1 MKNKWYRPV
10 LYRMACFFLWF
21 LSHIPRSIVLII
33 AKCAAVFAFY
43 GISREREKT
52 CANLKRVFGETLG
65 EDQIRQCAKN
75 VFKNLAIT
83 ACDFARFSRLK
94 DADIKKLV
102 RTSGLEKLSGHTTGG
117 LIVTAHM
124 GNWELLAAAMI
135 VNGYNGFVLGKRL
148 RFDGY
153 NELVVRLRESQKVY
167 TYYRDRSPKE
177 LLQRLKA
184 GQLLG
189 ILPDQDIADVEG
201 VFIDFFG
208 IPAYTPTGPAK
219 LALAA
224 KVPIIMA
231 FMLHEGDR
239 YHLIIDSII
248 NTQITEGET
257 KQEAIKRI
265 TRAWS
270 DIIEKY
276 VRQYPDQWAWMHNRW
291 KTLDS

>member
-1 MKNKWYRPV
+1 VKKKWYRPV
-10 LYRMACFFLWF
+10 LYRGACFFLWM
-21 LSHIPRSIVLII
+21 LSVLPRTVVLVI
-33 AKCAAVFAFY
+33 ARSGALCAFY
-43 GISREREKT
+43 CITREREKT
-52 CANLKRVFGETLG
+52 LNNLKRVFGGSFT
-65 EDQIRQCAKN
+65 QQKIHRCARD
-75 VFKNLAIT
+75 VFKNLAVT
-83 ACDFARFSRLK
+83 ACDFARFPRLSA
-94 DADIKKLV
+94 ADIKVLV
-102 RTSGLEKLSGHTTGG
+102 RTSGFEKLSGHSNGG

-135 VNGYNGFVLGKRL
+135 INGYNGFVLGKRL

-153 NELVVRLRESQKVY
+153 NDLVIRLRESQKVY

-189 ILPDQDIADVEG
+189 ILPDQDIADVDG
-201 VFIDFFG
+201 IFIDFFG

-231 FMLHEGDR
+231 FMLHEGDK
-239 YHLIIDSII
+239 YHLVIDSVID
-248 NTQITEGET
+248 TQLKDDET
-257 KQEAIKRI
+257 KPEAIERI

-270 DIIEKY
+270 GVIEKY
-276 VRQYPDQWAWMHNRW
+276 IRQYPDQWAWMHNRW
-291 KTLDS
+291 KTGRA